1 MSNLYNISSSPH
13 VRSKL
18 STGHVMLDVI
28 LALVPATAVGIYHY
42 GLSAFLVVLTSVATA
57 VLTELVFDKICGKG
71 NTIKDLSAAVTG
83 LLLALCLPPDISL
96 NIVFIG
102 SVFAVLI
109 VKNFFG
115 GLGKNFMN
123 PALAGRCFL
132 LISFGTKMTR
142 YAIDGVAGATP
153 LARMS
158 DTAVSVTNMFMG
170 ADYGVIGSS
179 AFALMI
185 GGFYLLVIDAITWQ
199 IPAATLGSFALFV
212 VLFGGR
218 GFDVPF
224 LLAHLCGGG
233 IVMAAFFMATDPVTS
248 PVSGQGQF
256 LFGCCVGVL
265 SGLFRLFGSSAD
277 SVSYAVIVSNLVV
290 PLIDEFIVPR
300 PYAYSKKET
309 EKQQMRAMGYT
320 KKTAPKKPFPI
331 PMPAMVLLG
340 VAVVAGILLSG
351 VYTMT
356 KDTIEEQK
364 ALANAASYKEVL
376 PTAETFAFDDT
387 AKGAIEALEGGV
399 YGTGFGKA
407 YINDALVGM
416 DASGNVT
423 GYVISATTAEGFD
436 GDITISLGINADGT
450 LSGLAFT
457 ELNETAGMGM
467 RADEPEFKGQ
477 FSGIPAQQL
486 SLNKAGD
493 STADNEIDSISGA
506 SVTSGAVINAVNAAI
521 DFYATYFQ

>member
-1 MSNLYNISSSPH
+1 
-13 VRSKL
+13 
-18 STGHVMLDVI
+18 
-28 LALVPATAVGIYHY
+28 
-42 GLSAFLVVLTSVATA
+42 
-57 VLTELVFDKICGKG
+57 
-71 NTIKDLSAAVTG
+71 
-83 LLLALCLPPDISL
+83 
-96 NIVFIG
+96 
-102 SVFAVLI
+102 
-109 VKNFFG
+109 
-115 GLGKNFMN
+115 
-123 PALAGRCFL
+123 
-132 LISFGTKMTR
+132 
-142 YAIDGVAGATP
+142 
-153 LARMS
+153 
-158 DTAVSVTNMFMG
+158 
-170 ADYGVIGSS
+170 
-179 AFALMI
+179 
-185 GGFYLLVIDAITWQ
+185 
-199 IPAATLGSFALFV
+199 
-212 VLFGGR
+212 
-218 GFDVPF
+218 
-224 LLAHLCGGG
+224 
-233 IVMAAFFMATDPVTS
+233 
-248 PVSGQGQF
+248 
-256 LFGCCVGVL
+256 
-265 SGLFRLFGSSAD
+265 
-277 SVSYAVIVSNLVV
+277 
-290 PLIDEFIVPR
+290 
-300 PYAYSKKET
+300 
-309 EKQQMRAMGYT
+309 MRAMGYT